1 MEDESHN
8 KTENE
13 LSAAFELPMPRLK
26 VTDIEHSLA
35 RKSVEQLLAKS
46 PQPQEIAAQEPK
58 STRPPSITEDRSRN
72 DSEMSTLI
80 YDPRPVMPYNHMCA

>member
-1 MEDESHN
+1 
-8 KTENE
+8 
-13 LSAAFELPMPRLK
+13 MPRLK

-35 RKSVEQLLAKS
+35 RESVEELLAKS
-46 PQPQEIAAQEPK
+46 PQPQEIAAAEEPK
-58 STRPPSITEDRSRN
+58 STRLPSITEDRSRN